1 MKPFYG
7 IDRTTL
13 KKNTFHEGDCFI
25 AATVSD
31 MTRQSYERALQSAA
45 KELEST
51 KLNPLLRGLKTVC
64 SWITLIVFLSTI
76 RALRNVTIA
85 EAFEN
90 APFIFWLMGGCGMVW
105 LVLTIL
111 TNRKAKTVMA
121 GEDFNMSTR
130 RLEGEI
136 DRVFRELQVPEDAKQ
151 VDVVQLTYRWKNGT
165 VKISTTGS
173 ETTPYT
179 NVSLRVF
186 RREDVLCLA
195 DLENRY
201 ELPISAM
208 RRLKMVKKP
217 LVIQG
222 WNKEEKLNDPFYKPY
237 KLTMDN
243 YERVHTKSYGL
254 LELNHDGVDWA
265 LWLPPYELNYI
276 SALTGLPITEE

>member
-13 KKNTFHEGDCFI
+13 KKNIFHEGDCFI

-45 KELEST
+45 KELEAT
-51 KLNPLLRGLKTVC
+51 KLNPVLRGLKTVC
-64 SWITLIVFLSTI
+64 SWITLIVFIGTI

-90 APFIFWLMGGCGMVW
+90 APFIFWLMGGCGVVW

-111 TNRKAKTVMA
+111 TNRKAKNVME
-121 GEDFNMSTR
+121 GEGFGQSTR

>member
-31 MTRQSYERALQSAA
+31 MTRQSYVRALQNAA
-45 KELEST
+45 KELEAT
-51 KLNPLLRGLKTVC
+51 KLNPILRGLKTVC
-64 SWITLIVFLSTI
+64 SWITLIVFIGTI
-76 RALRNVTIA
+76 RALGNVTIA

-90 APFIFWLMGGCGMVW
+90 APFIFWLMGGCGVVW

-111 TNRKAKTVMA
+111 TNRKAKNVME
-121 GEDFNMSTR
+121 GEGFGQSTR

-136 DRVFRELQVPEDAKQ
+136 DRVFRELQVPDDTKE

-222 WNKEEKLNDPFYKPY
+222 WNKEERLNDPFYKPY

>member
-31 MTRQSYERALQSAA
+31 MTRQSYERALQSAV
-45 KELEST
+45 KELEAT

-90 APFIFWLMGGCGMVW
+90 APFIFWLMGGCGIVW

-151 VDVVQLTYRWKNGT
+151 LDVVQLTYRWKNGT

>member
-13 KKNTFHEGDCFI
+13 KKNIFHEGDCFI

-45 KELEST
+45 KELEAT
-51 KLNPLLRGLKTVC
+51 KLNPVLRGLKTVC
-64 SWITLIVFLSTI
+64 SWITLFGFLSTI

-105 LVLTIL
+105 LVLTYL
-111 TNRKAKTVMA
+111 TNRKAKAVMA

-130 RLEGEI
+130 RLESEI
-136 DRVFRELQVPEDAKQ
+136 DRVFRELQVPEDAKE

-201 ELPISAM
+201 ELPIAAM

>member
-13 KKNTFHEGDCFI
+13 KKNIFHEGDCFI

-45 KELEST
+45 KELEAT

-121 GEDFNMSTR
+121 AEDFNMSTR

-136 DRVFRELQVPEDAKQ
+136 DRVFRELQVPDDAKQ

>member
-31 MTRQSYERALQSAA
+31 MTRQSYVRALQSAA
-45 KELEST
+45 KELEAT

-64 SWITLIVFLSTI
+64 SWITLIVFIGTI
-76 RALRNVTIA
+76 RALRNVTMA

-90 APFIFWLMGGCGMVW
+90 APGIFWIMGGCGVVW

-121 GEDFNMSTR
+121 AEDFNMSTR

-136 DRVFRELQVPEDAKQ
+136 DRVFRELQVPEDAKE

-201 ELPISAM
+201 ELPIAAM

-254 LELNHDGVDWA
+254 LELSHEGVDWA

>member
-45 KELEST
+45 KELEAT
-51 KLNPLLRGLKTVC
+51 KLNPILRGLKTVC

-90 APFIFWLMGGCGMVW
+90 APFIFWLMGGCGIVW

>member
-45 KELEST
+45 KELEAT

-90 APFIFWLMGGCGMVW
+90 APFIFWLMGGCGIVW

>member
-45 KELEST
+45 KELEAT

-111 TNRKAKTVMA
+111 TNRKSKTVMA

-222 WNKEEKLNDPFYKPY
+222 WNKAEKLNDPFYKPY

-254 LELNHDGVDWA
+254 LELSHDGVDWA

>member
-45 KELEST
+45 KELEAT
-51 KLNPLLRGLKTVC
+51 KLNPILRGLKTVC
-64 SWITLIVFLSTI
+64 SWITLIVFIGTI
-76 RALRNVTIA
+76 RALGNVTIA

-90 APFIFWLMGGCGMVW
+90 APFIFWLMGGCGIVW

-136 DRVFRELQVPEDAKQ
+136 DRVFRELQVPEDAKE

-276 SALTGLPITEE
+276 SALTGLPITED

>member
-31 MTRQSYERALQSAA
+31 MTRQSYVRALQSAA
-45 KELEST
+45 KELEAT
-51 KLNPLLRGLKTVC
+51 KLNPVLRGLKTVC
-64 SWITLIVFLSTI
+64 SWITLIVFIGTI

-90 APFIFWLMGGCGMVW
+90 APFIFWLMGGCGVVW

-111 TNRKAKTVMA
+111 TNRKAKNVMA

-136 DRVFRELQVPEDAKQ
+136 DRVYRELQVPEDAKE

>member
-1 MKPFYG
+1 MKPLYG

-45 KELEST
+45 KELEAT

-90 APFIFWLMGGCGMVW
+90 APFIFWLMGGCGIVW

>member
-13 KKNTFHEGDCFI
+13 KKNIFHEGDCFI
-25 AATVSD
+25 VATVSD

-45 KELEST
+45 KELEAT
-51 KLNPLLRGLKTVC
+51 KLNPVLRGLKTVC
-64 SWITLIVFLSTI
+64 SWITLIVFIGTI

-105 LVLTIL
+105 LVLTYL
-111 TNRKAKTVMA
+111 TNRKAKAVMA

-130 RLEGEI
+130 RLESEI

>member
-90 APFIFWLMGGCGMVW
+90 APFIFWLMGGCGIVW

-222 WNKEEKLNDPFYKPY
+222 WNKAEKLNDPFYKPY

>member
-45 KELEST
+45 KELEAT

>member
-13 KKNTFHEGDCFI
+13 KKNIFHEGDCFI

-45 KELEST
+45 KELEAT
-51 KLNPLLRGLKTVC
+51 KLNPVLRGLKTVC
-64 SWITLIVFLSTI
+64 SWITLFGFLSTI

-90 APFIFWLMGGCGMVW
+90 APFIFWLMGGCGVVW

-111 TNRKAKTVMA
+111 TNRKAKNVME
-121 GEDFNMSTR
+121 GEGFGQSTR

-222 WNKEEKLNDPFYKPY
+222 WNKEERLNDPFYKPY

>member
-45 KELEST
+45 KELEAT

-90 APFIFWLMGGCGMVW
+90 APFIFWLMGGCGIVW

-254 LELNHDGVDWA
+254 LELSHDGVDWA

>member
-13 KKNTFHEGDCFI
+13 KKNTFHEDDCFI

-31 MTRQSYERALQSAA
+31 MTRQSYVRALQSAA
-45 KELEST
+45 KELEAT
-51 KLNPLLRGLKTVC
+51 KLNPILRGLKTVC
-64 SWITLIVFLSTI
+64 SWITLIVFIGTI

-90 APFIFWLMGGCGMVW
+90 APFIFWLMGGCGIVW

-136 DRVFRELQVPEDAKQ
+136 DRVFRELQVPEDAKE

-222 WNKEEKLNDPFYKPY
+222 WNKEERLNDPFYKPY

>member
-13 KKNTFHEGDCFI
+13 KKNIFHEGDCFI

-45 KELEST
+45 KELEAT
-51 KLNPLLRGLKTVC
+51 KLNPVLRGLKTVC
-64 SWITLIVFLSTI
+64 SWITLFGFLSTI
-76 RALRNVTIA
+76 RALRNVTMA

-90 APFIFWLMGGCGMVW
+90 APFIFWLMGGCGVVW

-111 TNRKAKTVMA
+111 TNRKAKNVME
-121 GEDFNMSTR
+121 GEGFGQSTR

-222 WNKEEKLNDPFYKPY
+222 WNKEEKLSDPFYKPY

>member
-31 MTRQSYERALQSAA
+31 MTRQSYVRALQSAA
-45 KELEST
+45 KELEAT

-64 SWITLIVFLSTI
+64 SWITLIVFIGTI

-105 LVLTIL
+105 LVLTYL
-111 TNRKAKTVMA
+111 TNRKAKAVMA
-121 GEDFNMSTR
+121 GEDFSMSTR
-130 RLEGEI
+130 RLESEI
-136 DRVFRELQVPEDAKQ
+136 DRVFRELQVPEDAKE

-201 ELPISAM
+201 ELPIAAM

>member
-31 MTRQSYERALQSAA
+31 MTRQSYVRALQSAA
-45 KELEST
+45 KELEAT
-51 KLNPLLRGLKTVC
+51 KLNPILRGLKTVC
-64 SWITLIVFLSTI
+64 SWITLIVFIGTI
-76 RALRNVTIA
+76 RALGNVTIA

-90 APFIFWLMGGCGMVW
+90 APFIFWLMGGCGVVW

-121 GEDFNMSTR
+121 AEDFNMSTR

-136 DRVFRELQVPEDAKQ
+136 DRVFRELQVPEDAKE

>member
-45 KELEST
+45 KELEAT

-130 RLEGEI
+130 QLEGEI
-136 DRVFRELQVPEDAKQ
+136 DRVFRELQVPEDAKE

-208 RRLKMVKKP
+208 RRLKLVKKP

-254 LELNHDGVDWA
+254 LELSHDGVDWA

>member
-31 MTRQSYERALQSAA
+31 MTRQSYVRALQSAA
-45 KELEST
+45 KELEAT
-51 KLNPLLRGLKTVC
+51 KLNPILRGLKTVC
-64 SWITLIVFLSTI
+64 SWITLIVFIGTI

-90 APFIFWLMGGCGMVW
+90 APFIFWLMGGCGVVW
-105 LVLTIL
+105 LVLTYL
-111 TNRKAKTVMA
+111 TNRKARNVMA
-121 GEDFNMSTR
+121 GEDFSMSTR
-130 RLEGEI
+130 RLESEI
-136 DRVFRELQVPEDAKQ
+136 DRVFRELQVPEDAKE

>member
-13 KKNTFHEGDCFI
+13 KKNTVHDGDCFI

-31 MTRQSYERALQSAA
+31 MTRQSYVRALQNAA
-45 KELEST
+45 KELEAT

-64 SWITLIVFLSTI
+64 SWITLIVFIGTI
-76 RALRNVTIA
+76 RALGNVTIA

-90 APFIFWLMGGCGMVW
+90 APGIFWLMGGCGVVW

-111 TNRKAKTVMA
+111 TNRKAKAVMA
-121 GEDFNMSTR
+121 GEDFSMSTR
-130 RLEGEI
+130 RLESEI
-136 DRVFRELQVPEDAKQ
+136 DRVFRELQVPDDAKE

-201 ELPISAM
+201 ELPIAAM

-222 WNKEEKLNDPFYKPY
+222 WNKEERLNDPFYKPY

>member
-45 KELEST
+45 KELEAT

-64 SWITLIVFLSTI
+64 SWITLFGFLSTI

-90 APFIFWLMGGCGMVW
+90 APFIFWLMGGCGVVW
-105 LVLTIL
+105 LVLTYL
-111 TNRKAKTVMA
+111 TNRKAKNVMA
-121 GEDFNMSTR
+121 GEGFGQSTR

-208 RRLKMVKKP
+208 RRLKLVKKP

-243 YERVHTKSYGL
+243 YERVHTRSYGL

>member
-13 KKNTFHEGDCFI
+13 KKNIFHEGDCFI

-45 KELEST
+45 KELEAT

-64 SWITLIVFLSTI
+64 SWITLIVFIGTI
-76 RALRNVTIA
+76 RALGNVTIA

-90 APFIFWLMGGCGMVW
+90 APFIFWLMGGCGIVW
-105 LVLTIL
+105 LVLTYL

-121 GEDFNMSTR
+121 GENFSMSTR

-136 DRVFRELQVPEDAKQ
+136 DRVFRELQVPEDAKE

-208 RRLKMVKKP
+208 RRLKVVKKP

-222 WNKEEKLNDPFYKPY
+222 WNKEERLNDPFYKPY

-254 LELNHDGVDWA
+254 LELSHDGVDWA

>member
-31 MTRQSYERALQSAA
+31 MTRQSYVRALQSAA
-45 KELEST
+45 KELEAT
-51 KLNPLLRGLKTVC
+51 KLNPILRGLKTVC
-64 SWITLIVFLSTI
+64 SWITLFVFLSTI

-105 LVLTIL
+105 LVLTYL

-121 GEDFNMSTR
+121 AEDFNMSTR

-136 DRVFRELQVPEDAKQ
+136 DRVFRELQVPEDAKE

>member
-1 MKPFYG
+1 MKPLYG

-45 KELEST
+45 KELEAT

-111 TNRKAKTVMA
+111 TNRKAKNVMA

-136 DRVFRELQVPEDAKQ
+136 DRVYRELQVPEDAKE

>member
-25 AATVSD
+25 AASVSD

-45 KELEST
+45 KELEAT
-51 KLNPLLRGLKTVC
+51 KLNPVLRGLKTVC
-64 SWITLIVFLSTI
+64 SWITLFGFLSTI
-76 RALRNVTIA
+76 RALRNVTMA

-90 APFIFWLMGGCGMVW
+90 APFIFWLMGGCGVVW

-111 TNRKAKTVMA
+111 TNRKAKNVME
-121 GEDFNMSTR
+121 GEGFGQSTR

-222 WNKEEKLNDPFYKPY
+222 WNKEERLNDPFYKPY

>member
-13 KKNTFHEGDCFI
+13 KKNIFHEGDCFI

-45 KELEST
+45 KELEAT
-51 KLNPLLRGLKTVC
+51 KLNPVLRGLKTVC
-64 SWITLIVFLSTI
+64 SWITLFGFLSTI

-90 APFIFWLMGGCGMVW
+90 APFIFWLMGGCGVVW

-111 TNRKAKTVMA
+111 TNRKAKNVMA
-121 GEDFNMSTR
+121 GEGFGQSTR

-254 LELNHDGVDWA
+254 LELSHDGVDWA

>member
-31 MTRQSYERALQSAA
+31 MTRQSYVRALQSAA
-45 KELEST
+45 KELEAT
-51 KLNPLLRGLKTVC
+51 KLNPILRGLKTVC
-64 SWITLIVFLSTI
+64 SWITLIVFIGTI

-90 APFIFWLMGGCGMVW
+90 APFIFWLMGGCGVVW

-111 TNRKAKTVMA
+111 TNRKAKNVMA

-136 DRVFRELQVPEDAKQ
+136 DRVFRELQVPEDAKE

-208 RRLKMVKKP
+208 RRLKKVKKP

-222 WNKEEKLNDPFYKPY
+222 WNKEERLNDPFYKPY

>member
-31 MTRQSYERALQSAA
+31 MTRQSYVRALQNAA
-45 KELEST
+45 KELEAT
-51 KLNPLLRGLKTVC
+51 KLNPILRGLKTVC
-64 SWITLIVFLSTI
+64 SWITLIVFIGTI
-76 RALRNVTIA
+76 RALGNVTIT

-90 APFIFWLMGGCGMVW
+90 APGIFWIMGGCGVVW

-121 GEDFNMSTR
+121 AEDFNMSTR
-130 RLEGEI
+130 RLESEI
-136 DRVFRELQVPEDAKQ
+136 DRVFRELQVPDDAKE

-186 RREDVLCLA
+186 RREDVLCLS

-201 ELPISAM
+201 ELPIAAM

-243 YERVHTKSYGL
+243 YERVHTRSYGL

>member
-31 MTRQSYERALQSAA
+31 MTRQSYVRALQSAA
-45 KELEST
+45 KELEAT
-51 KLNPLLRGLKTVC
+51 KLNPILRGLKTVC

-111 TNRKAKTVMA
+111 TNRKAKNVMA
-121 GEDFNMSTR
+121 GEDFSMSTR
-130 RLEGEI
+130 RLESEI
-136 DRVFRELQVPEDAKQ
+136 DRVFRELQVPEDAKE

-222 WNKEEKLNDPFYKPY
+222 WNKEERLNDPFYKPY

>member
-13 KKNTFHEGDCFI
+13 KKNIFHEGDCFI
-25 AATVSD
+25 VATVSD

-45 KELEST
+45 KELEAT

-186 RREDVLCLA
+186 RPEDVLCLA

>member
-31 MTRQSYERALQSAA
+31 MTRQSYVRALQNAA
-45 KELEST
+45 KELEAT

-90 APFIFWLMGGCGMVW
+90 APGIFWLMGGCGIVW

-121 GEDFNMSTR
+121 AEDFSQSTR
-130 RLEGEI
+130 RLESEI
-136 DRVFRELQVPEDAKQ
+136 DRVFRELQVPEEAKQ

-179 NVSLRVF
+179 NVALRVF

-208 RRLKMVKKP
+208 RRLKLVKKP

-254 LELNHDGVDWA
+254 LELNHDGMDWA

>member
-45 KELEST
+45 KELEAT

-136 DRVFRELQVPEDAKQ
+136 DRVFRELQVPDDAKQ